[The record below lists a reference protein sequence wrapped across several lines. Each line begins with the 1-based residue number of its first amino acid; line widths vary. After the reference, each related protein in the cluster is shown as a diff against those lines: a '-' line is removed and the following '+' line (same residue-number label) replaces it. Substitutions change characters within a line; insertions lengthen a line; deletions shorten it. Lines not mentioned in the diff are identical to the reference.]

1 MPLGKCRLVATN
13 KNTLIFGI
21 VLGWSIHKD
30 CMTQFQFGPSIIE
43 VWQIWRFPKFGCP
56 KSSNTR
62 PLKYW
67 KPWFWGSPIVGNL
80 HISRIAEW
88 FVKSF
93 VSMWSRWPL
102 VPRMSAAA
110 AWPRQKWDFDGGYP
124 VDIQW
129 IGGQTLGRFMEIQ
142 HHPGLLCRVF
152 FWLVLCFFSVKI

>member
-80 HISRIAEW
+80 HIYILYTPKTSQGHHGPCWSMLVHGPPLTRLYFLLYESITRTFGKSEFSTFLAGGISGASWRIPW
-88 FVKSF
+88 RKYWD
-93 VSMWSRWPL
+93 MTWPC
-102 VPRMSAAA
+102 RMIDI
-110 AWPRQKWDFDGGYP
+110 KP
-124 VDIQW
+124 V
-129 IGGQTLGRFMEIQ
+129 L
-142 HHPGLLCRVF
+142 
-152 FWLVLCFFSVKI
+152 